1 MSDIPHKQVKLQS
14 RYRSCA
20 GGEKAVPWLTISGM
34 WLERLGFRA
43 GDILRLTVR
52 EKLLI
57 IEPLGDDSLAAHD
70 YKAALQEV
78 KQHLKKLSQ

>member
-1 MSDIPHKQVKLQS
+1 
-14 RYRSCA
+14 
-20 GGEKAVPWLTISGM
+20 M
-34 WLERLGFRA
+34 WLERLGFKA
-43 GDILRLTVR
+43 GDMLRLTVR